1 MQQIV
6 NFLIRYKN
14 TLLFLLLLFL
24 AIFFTVQSH
33 SYHKSKFINSANFLT
48 GGVYNWVN
56 DIDEYFNLKEY
67 NNRLVEEN
75 KYLRSRLG
83 ELNAKN
89 LDTIYQDTSSFDNP
103 YQFTSAKVIR
113 NQFSHI
119 DNYILVDKGEKDSIH
134 SDLGVITSRGIVG
147 IVEESSRNFSRV
159 ISILNTNS
167 SISVQLKNTNH
178 FGSLLWNGKNP
189 NIVQLEEVPRL
200 APVKKGDTITTDGR
214 SYIFPKGI
222 PVGVVDNFE
231 LDVNQSYYKINVRLF
246 NDMTNV
252 GYVYIIDNQNLE
264 ELQSLETEN
273 NE

>member
-48 GGVYNWVN
+48 GGVYNWVK

-113 NQFSHI
+113 NTPQHSNTESPPKKNTTLL
-119 DNYILVDKGEKDSIH
+119 DNTRVLNFNRT
-134 SDLGVITSRGIVG
+134 ITKV
-147 IVEESSRNFSRV
+147 
-159 ISILNTNS
+159 L
-167 SISVQLKNTNH
+167 SVQL
-178 FGSLLWNGKNP
+178 L
-189 NIVQLEEVPRL
+189 
-200 APVKKGDTITTDGR
+200 
-214 SYIFPKGI
+214 
-222 PVGVVDNFE
+222 
-231 LDVNQSYYKINVRLF
+231 
-246 NDMTNV
+246 
-252 GYVYIIDNQNLE
+252 
-264 ELQSLETEN
+264 
-273 NE
+273 